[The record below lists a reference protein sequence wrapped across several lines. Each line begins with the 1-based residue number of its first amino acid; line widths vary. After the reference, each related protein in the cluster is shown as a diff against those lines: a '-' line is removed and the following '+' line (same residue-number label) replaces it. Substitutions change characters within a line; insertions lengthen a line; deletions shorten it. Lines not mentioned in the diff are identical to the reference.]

1 MGLDWGEVKV
11 EKEEKTMNIEMNRY
25 LFLVA
30 HSLVGETHSHE
41 VIIVSAVVED
51 VIKCCGSKKR

>member
-30 HSLVGETHSHE
+30 HSLVGETHSYE
-41 VIIVSAVVED
+41 VYS
-51 VIKCCGSKKR
+51 KCCSRGCYKMLWE